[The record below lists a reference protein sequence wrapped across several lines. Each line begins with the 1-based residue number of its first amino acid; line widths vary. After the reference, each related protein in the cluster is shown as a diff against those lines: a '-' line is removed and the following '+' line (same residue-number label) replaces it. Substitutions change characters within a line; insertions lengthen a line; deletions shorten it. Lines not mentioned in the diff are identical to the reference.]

1 MNGELVNVQEGSA
14 HNGYCTIKLS
24 KYISL
29 KKGDKFEIVL
39 NVHSDR
45 ISIIPVYETTSSK
58 RDYALEGVSFFS
70 FDGESWED
78 LYNYSGEYY
87 ENGNR
92 THWYVPHLMACL
104 KAFTIPKVNTTDI
117 AGFKVFNETY
127 GIGDV
132 VNVPVNASI
141 DFIAMIVDEYGD
153 LVNNGIFK
161 FTINDEEYLIDESNN
176 YTIKF
181 NDIGVYN
188 IIFTELDGLDVYNN
202 FSRTIQL
209 GKLNVAFPTS
219 VSFEDSLLEN
229 YSTQLNVSVIDGN
242 GNPVPDGIVSFEILD
257 SQGVSVLN
265 HTSDRNDF
273 TFDCYLDPGVYRIL
287 FKFTSSNDNYL
298 NASLNGSFKVR
309 NLTSISLNLNDII
322 YGEMENITSILNING
337 VNLTYV
343 INGSNGY
350 EGVFNSSD
358 SLILSDLE
366 VGIYDVHLRFNGN
379 EDYAHNST
387 SGSFVVGQRPSGISY
402 SYAKIYAYPNSEYF
416 IITLMDSVTGNAL
429 LNKQVQYKFNNGK
442 VATVKTDANG
452 VVKIKISVSKYGN
465 YAMQVN
471 FLGDEH
477 YKASSISKTIKVYK
491 NSVKFTGATKKVK
504 KAKSKRTFK
513 ITLKTSNNKV
523 LKSKYVYLT
532 INKKTYKV
540 KTNSKGVAAFKIK
553 LPKVKKTYKYKVKF
567 KGDNGNYAK
576 TYSAKLKVY

>member
-1 MNGELVNVQEGSA
+1 GIWYKNVFNSTDDEVLAAFSTYFNEKTNYTAYVYVNGELVNVQEGSA

-181 NDIGVYN
+181 NDIGIYN

-229 YSTQLNVSVIDGN
+229 YSTHLNVNVIDGN

-265 HTSDRNDF
+265 HTSNINDF

-287 FKFTSSNDNYL
+287 FKFTSADEDYH
-298 NASLNGSFKVR
+298 NASLNGKFRVK
-309 NLTSISLNLNDII
+309 NLTSLSLSLKNIT
-322 YGEMENITSILNING
+322 YGEMENITCVLDIG
-337 VNLTYV
+337 DVNLTFTV
-343 INGSNGY
+343 NGSNGY
-350 EGVFNSSD
+350 SEVFNSSD
-358 SLILSDLE
+358 SLNLSDLD
-366 VGIYDVHLRFNGN
+366 VGIYDVHVRFNGN

-387 SGSFVVGQRPSGISY
+387 SGSFVVGQRPSEISY

-429 LNKQVQYKFNNGK
+429 ANKPVQYKFNNGK

-452 VVKIKISVSKYGN
+452 VVKIKISV
-465 YAMQVN
+465 
-471 FLGDEH
+471 
-477 YKASSISKTIKVYK
+477 
-491 NSVKFTGATKKVK
+491 
-504 KAKSKRTFK
+504 
-513 ITLKTSNNKV
+513 
-523 LKSKYVYLT
+523 
-532 INKKTYKV
+532 
-540 KTNSKGVAAFKIK
+540 
-553 LPKVKKTYKYKVKF
+553 
-567 KGDNGNYAK
+567 
-576 TYSAKLKVY
+576 